1 MATQPNRYNDW
12 PAGNPNGFNYGVDLP
27 TYPFLNYP
35 TKDTATK
42 LYTVSR
48 KVIVANYAPQAALAP
63 YSGNPNAYL
72 VDESEMQIDD
82 LEQGR
87 LMLQYAMVPT
97 NQVQFISR
105 SITRPQPRNTYVQ
118 TTGQASA
125 PVTVELYH
133 GGSALDVADDG
144 SYIGGCLVTGV
155 YRSLFAPTQLTR
167 FIGNSPNIEIVSTA
181 GLNASNSMAIYDST
195 TDGKLLIYAPTE
207 WNVVNGTYI
216 NVSGAI
222 TSGIKYFAPF
232 LKNYSPGT
240 PTVPT
245 QQTESFYLPT
255 ITANINTPSD
265 ISTPDIVSDDIDY
278 FTAVSE
284 NASNLGTNYVN
295 YDFDGPAVWKGPIY
309 RLAQWDILAGD
320 L

>member
-12 PAGNPNGFNYGVDLP
+12 PAGNPNGFNYGADLV

-35 TKDTATK
+35 TKDTTTK

-48 KVIVANYAPQAALAP
+48 KVIVANYTPQAALAP

-72 VDESEMQIDD
+72 VEESEMQIDE

-125 PVTVELYH
+125 PVTVTLFH

-144 SYIGGCLVTGV
+144 SYIGACLVSGI
-155 YRSLFAPTQLTR
+155 YKSLFAPTQSTR
-167 FIGNSPNIEIVSTA
+167 FVGNVGMEITNTS
-181 GLNASNSMAIYDST
+181 GLNASNSIALYDDSRTELQIYN
-195 TDGKLLIYAPTE
+195 GGE
-207 WNVVNGTYI
+207 WNVVNSTYI
-216 NVSGAI
+216 NVSLGMFS
-222 TSGIKYFAPF
+222 SGVKFFAPF

-255 ITANINTPSD
+255 ITANINTPAD

-295 YDFDGPAVWKGPIY
+295 YDFDGPVVWKGPIY